1 MSIALLILVLIYAV
15 TLWQLTAGYR
25 KIRSFEAGTI
35 QPKTH
40 FSIVVAFRN
49 EAENLPRLLQSM
61 EQLNYPLEL
70 FEVILVDDDSS
81 DGSERIVYQWRMNH
95 GLYHVTLLENIR
107 RSGSPKKDAIARAI
121 PIAVGCWILTT
132 DADCSLPKE
141 WLSTLDAYIQ
151 KHQPE
156 MIAAPVMYEKARGF
170 LGQFQQLDL
179 ASLQAV
185 TIGSF
190 GFGLPFMANAAN
202 LGYTKKLYNDLGGF
216 EGSLHQPGGDDVF
229 LLQKA
234 AQKFPEKVHYLKAKQ
249 AIVQTQTEKSWA
261 QLLNQRIRWA
271 AKASNY
277 TSLFG
282 RDLALM
288 TFAAN
293 LALLLA
299 VVLGYL
305 GWISFE
311 MTAALWLIK
320 IVTDY
325 FMTAPTHRF
334 LTGKTMWLWLPASLI
349 YPLFSTV
356 VALASFTGTYRWKG
370 RDYKV

>member
-1 MSIALLILVLIYAV
+1 MSIALLIFVLIYAV
-15 TLWQLTAGYR
+15 TLWQLTAGYQ

-35 QPKTH
+35 QPRTH
-40 FSIVVAFRN
+40 FSIVVPFRN
-49 EAENLPRLLQSM
+49 EAENLPRLLQSF

-70 FEVILVDDDSS
+70 FEIILVDDASS

-121 PIAVGCWILTT
+121 PIALGSWILTT

-141 WLSTLDAYIQ
+141 WLSTLDLYIQ

-156 MIAAPVMYEKARGF
+156 MVAAPVMYEKTRGF
-170 LGQFQQLDL
+170 LRQFQQLDL
-179 ASLQAV
+179 VSLQAV

-234 AQKFPEKVHYLKAKQ
+234 AQKFPEKVHYVKAKQ

-305 GWISFE
+305 GWISPE

-325 FMTAPTHRF
+325 LMTAPAHRF